1 MMGELSSPFTTFL
14 LCMYKKVSFHNY
26 RICHFLAL
34 SLFMRSSVPLF
45 LSVFFVSDFILLC
58 ICFLVSLCSPPR
70 RPVPF
75 LDHHTHPPFGPFPS
89 LLQRL
94 APPITTHEYPVLFH
108 LHLRSPSPVLPTL
121 HPHSPTHTLTVFTT
135 QFSPFPSQTHTT
147 APLSSLSPSTLTSN
161 SLHQP
166 HWDPNTRDQ

>member
-1 MMGELSSPFTTFL
+1 MEMMGELSSPFTTFL
-14 LCMYKKVSFHNY
+14 LSTYKKVSFHNY
-26 RICHFLAL
+26 RLCHFLAL

-45 LSVFFVSDFILLC
+45 LSVFILLC
-58 ICFLVSLCSPPR
+58 ICFLIYFTLPCGVLFPP
-70 RPVPF
+70 V
-75 LDHHTHPPFGPFPS
+75 

-135 QFSPFPSQTHTT
+135 QFSPFPSQTHHRTSFL
-147 APLSSLSPSTLTSN
+147 PLPFHTNL
-161 SLHQP
+161 
-166 HWDPNTRDQ
+166 